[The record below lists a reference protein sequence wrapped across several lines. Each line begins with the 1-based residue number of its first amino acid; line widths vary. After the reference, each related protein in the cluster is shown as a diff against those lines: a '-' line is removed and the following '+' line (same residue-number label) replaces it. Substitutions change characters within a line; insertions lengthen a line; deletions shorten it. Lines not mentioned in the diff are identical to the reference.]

1 MRLYLFL
8 CIISFGLFACAN
20 SGDTIFGQA
29 VPDEQNIPL
38 NQQMP
43 PNNPNDQ

>member
-1 MRLYLFL
+1 MKLYLL
-8 CIISFGLFACAN
+8 LGIISFGVLACAN
-20 SGDTIFGQA
+20 SGDTVFGQA
-29 VPDEQNIPL
+29 VSDEQNIPL